1 MIFCFPAKLIHLNSR
16 LMKVY
21 ERQKIINGFGEKTDM
36 KGIKPTEYHP
46 NCGHSDRKSGM
57 TS

>member
-1 MIFCFPAKLIHLNSR
+1 V
-16 LMKVY
+16 KVY

-46 NCGHSDRKSGM
+46 NCGHRDRKSGM